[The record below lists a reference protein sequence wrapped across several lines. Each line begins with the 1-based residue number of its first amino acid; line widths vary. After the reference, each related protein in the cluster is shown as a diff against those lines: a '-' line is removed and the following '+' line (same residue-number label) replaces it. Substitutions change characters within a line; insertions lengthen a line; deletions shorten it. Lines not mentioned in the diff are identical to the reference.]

1 MAKRSIRG
9 DLLRRALAQEAA
21 RIIVDHGVD
30 DYLFAK
36 RKAAER
42 MGVTDRAVLP
52 KNTEIEEAIAEHQRM
67 FGARSHAG
75 ELNELRREAVEAMRL
90 LAEFEPRLVGPVLSG
105 TATPHTEILLHLFV
119 DTPETVSIRLLDR
132 HVRHRVGERRV
143 KFQRE
148 ESLVFPSIQF
158 ASGGRDVDA
167 IIFPTDGI
175 RQSPLSPVDG
185 KPMRRATLEEV
196 EALANLEEAAP
207 ALTQS

>member
-30 DYLFAK
+30 DYLVAK

-67 FGARSHAG
+67 FSSRSHAG
-75 ELNELRREAVEAMRL
+75 ELAELRRQAVEAMKL
-90 LAEFEPRLVGPVLSG
+90 LAEFEPRLVGPILSG
-105 TATPHTEILLHLFV
+105 TATPHTEILLHLFA

-148 ESLVFPSIQF
+148 EPLAFPSIQF
-158 ASGGRDVDA
+158 ASGGHDVDA

-196 EALANLEEAAP
+196 EALADREEAGL

>member
-42 MGVTDRAVLP
+42 MGVTDHAVLP
-52 KNTEIEEAIAEHQRM
+52 KNTEIEEAIAEHQRL
-67 FGARSHAG
+67 FNSRSHAG
-75 ELNELRREAVEAMRL
+75 ELAELRRQAAEAMKL

-105 TATPHTEILLHLFV
+105 TATPHTEILLHLFA

-132 HVRHRVGERRV
+132 RIRHRVGERRV
-143 KFQRE
+143 KFLRE
-148 ESLVFPSIQF
+148 ESLAFPSIQF
-158 ASGGRDVDA
+158 ASGGHDVDA

-196 EALANLEEAAP
+196 EALAELEDAGP
-207 ALTQS
+207 ALTQ